1 MGCDSGDV
9 FCSAQP
15 MSLSTDLRT
24 ALWIFPLILQPLI
37 ALSIIGRKQ
46 TASLAMFLAYTLFV
60 CGRDLVL
67 LLLRNHKT
75 MYVWTYWVG
84 EPVTVLL
91 GLAAICQVLWQLI
104 RGYRTLRRLGMW
116 LIPGTLLLDGIAAV
130 VLLRLATFPKRG
142 PLSIESVRLLERSA
156 WFIEVG
162 VLITFCFFIL
172 HLGLDWKRHGAGII
186 AGFGISA
193 GLQLAIVELESLHLI
208 TPGIF
213 PLFKSA
219 AYDFA
224 VLIWSVYFLF
234 RREEEQHGIVVDGQD
249 LRRVDEL
256 LETYLSQ

>member
-1 MGCDSGDV
+1 MIL
-9 FCSAQP
+9 SA
-15 MSLSTDLRT
+15 DLRT
-24 ALWIFPLILQPLI
+24 AFWIIPLVLQPLI
-37 ALSIIGRKQ
+37 ALSIICRKQ
-46 TASLAMFLAYTLFV
+46 GKPLAMFLVYTLFV
-60 CGRDLVL
+60 CGRDFVL

-104 RGYRTLRRLGMW
+104 RGYAALRRLGMW

-130 VLLRLATFPKRG
+130 VLLRLSTFLKRG
-142 PLSIESVRLLERSA
+142 PLSIESARLLERSA

-162 VLITFCFFIL
+162 VLITFCFFIF
-172 HLGLDWKRHGAGII
+172 HVGLDWKRHGAGII

-208 TPGIF
+208 TPEIF

-224 VLIWSVYFLF
+224 VLIWSVYFLS
-234 RREEEQHGIVVDGQD
+234 RRKEEQHGIVVDRED